1 MIKRTLYFGNPAY
14 LSLRDRQL
22 EIPLRQ
28 DSLSKGP
35 SRTIP
40 IEGVGV
46 VLLDDPQRT
55 ITHGALNTPPEL
67 GLDCY
72 CEGT

>member
-22 EIPLRQ
+22 EVHLRQ
-28 DSLSKGP
+28 ASPSKGP

-40 IEGVGV
+40 IADVGV
-46 VLLDDPQRT
+46 VLLDDPQTT
-55 ITHGALNTPPEL
+55 ITHGALNAPPEL
-67 GLDCY
+67 RLDRY